1 MELENTMERDAQTE
15 DTWRPWEHKRYEV
28 DRAILEVEAN
38 TDVGADYS
46 VDFLEPNYALDPQS
60 EIAVWEWRFSRGLAT
75 PMDWFDYMNSDA
87 PESKRQEFENLQ
99 AERQQDQTPQ
109 NRLLNRLQ
117 NDANN

>member
-1 MELENTMERDAQTE
+1 
-15 DTWRPWEHKRYEV
+15 
-28 DRAILEVEAN
+28 
-38 TDVGADYS
+38 
-46 VDFLEPNYALDPQS
+46 
-60 EIAVWEWRFSRGLAT
+60 
-75 PMDWFDYMNSDA
+75 MNSDA